1 MEYQKQQEVK
11 DIRQQI
17 REETKR
23 QQDVFEQDLRHR
35 LQEESKHMVQQL
47 EETKRQMQQDATD
60 IQQINDRLQQQI
72 GNVSHYFVYPK
83 SLNMLSYG
91 RSQSG
96 GMQKH

>member
-1 MEYQKQQEVK
+1 MRRQMQYQIQQEVRR
-11 DIRQQI
+11 IR
-17 REETKR
+17 
-23 QQDVFEQDLRHR
+23 
-35 LQEESKHMVQQL
+35 

-60 IQQINDRLQQQI
+60 VQQINDRLQQQI